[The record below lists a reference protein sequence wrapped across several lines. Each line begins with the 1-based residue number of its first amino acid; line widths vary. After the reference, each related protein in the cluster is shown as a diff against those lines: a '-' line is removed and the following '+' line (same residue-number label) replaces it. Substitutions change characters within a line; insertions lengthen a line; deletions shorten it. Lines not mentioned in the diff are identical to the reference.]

1 MHSNFNWYEC
11 VLYIKWVELSAI
23 QCDFAGFRKYWLL
36 VIVYFRSTQ
45 KRDLHYL
52 EVEQYICLSAVHDAQ
67 IKMAICYYLSSVHV
81 QLFGEDG

>member
-1 MHSNFNWYEC
+1 MGGAEC
-11 VLYIKWVELSAI
+11 YSVW
-23 QCDFAGFRKYWLL
+23 FARFL

-52 EVEQYICLSAVHDAQ
+52 EVEQYICLSALHDAQ

-81 QLFGEDG
+81 QLFEEDG